1 MLGGTVT
8 KRKRKSS
15 LPFADSIAAEMKV
28 AGDRLAAQKSQSEK
42 KNYAQR
48 LSSALAQKV
57 ANGLRP
63 HFDGI
68 YPDSEGRR
76 QESKALT
83 AKGHK
88 KLDVNY
94 STPELGLGLGVSI
107 KTLNFPDAGSKR
119 YTKNVTRID
128 NELRAE
134 AHDYHQRQPF
144 AVMAAL
150 VFLPYEACSD
160 GGKNSPSSFGHAVKT
175 FFYRARRALPTD
187 DASLFEKIFVAL
199 YVADGDNRGA
209 TTFFDV
215 QKRPPYHGPPSE
227 MLTMTQVLEE
237 IRQAFDT
244 RNEATFKWAEGKVTT
259 SNDTADDSGAEDEA

>member
-1 MLGGTVT
+1 VA
-8 KRKRKSS
+8 KKKSKS
-15 LPFADSIAAEMKV
+15 PLPFADSIAKELKA

-48 LSSALAQKV
+48 LSNALAQKV
-57 ANGLRP
+57 ANGLRTR
-63 HFDGI
+63 FDGI
-68 YPDSEGRR
+68 YPDKKGRR

-150 VFLPYEACSD
+150 VFLPYEACMD
-160 GGKNSPSSFGHAVKT
+160 GGRNSPSSFGHAVKT
-175 FFYRARRALPTD
+175 FFYRARRALTID

-199 YVADGDNRGA
+199 YVAEGDNRGA

-215 QKRPPYHGPPSE
+215 EKSPPYHGPPNK
-227 MLTMTQVLEE
+227 MLTLSQVLEE
-237 IRQAFDT
+237 IRQTFDG
-244 RNEATFKWAEGKVTT
+244 RNEATFKWAEGKVTA
-259 SNDTADDSGAEDEA
+259 SDESVDDSSGAEDEA